1 MCGKSTVIPI
11 GGVCRVPKNYLLE
24 RQMNDVIEKLQAQ
37 QSPNLGCSQCYDQN
51 MVIFPDPLL
60 ANCSNSKFDFH
71 FHFFKANSFC
81 VNCAINLCAVCRD
94 AHLQQ
99 RWTSKHSVIALQLNN
114 AKNKIPDH
122 QVLKC
127 FIHPTQDLQLY
138 CTNCDQ
144 VACHNC
150 TILLH
155 KGHKFETI
163 DSAKQHVIQTL
174 CESVE
179 KSKQFQQNIRNS
191 ICELAE
197 SIAMI
202 IADAD
207 IVQVRGFFSI

>member
-1 MCGKSTVIPI
+1 MC
-11 GGVCRVPKNYLLE
+11 
-24 RQMNDVIEKLQAQ
+24 
-37 QSPNLGCSQCYDQN
+37 
-51 MVIFPDPLL
+51 
-60 ANCSNSKFDFH
+60 ANC
-71 FHFFKANSFC
+71 
-81 VNCAINLCAVCRD
+81 RD
-94 AHLQQ
+94 THLEQ

-114 AKNKIPDH
+114 VKNKIAVTKLDH

-138 CTNCDQ
+138 CSNCDQ

-163 DSAKQHVIQTL
+163 DSAKQHVIQGL
-174 CESVE
+174 RESVE

-197 SIAMI
+197 SIAI
-202 IADAD
+202 ITADANT
-207 IVQVRGFFSI
+207 VQVRRIFRFDF